1 MPGLGKL
8 YLFTGGGTG
17 GHVTPN
23 NAILDEVRR
32 LEPDAR
38 FLYVGSARGYE
49 TRVAAKGIPFRSVA
63 CAQFVSPRRP
73 VRFVLMALKLLIG
86 TVQSFLICVRH
97 RPAVVMATGGYVS
110 VPVVI
115 GAFLARR
122 RIFLHEQNVEPG
134 KANRLLAWLATRVG
148 VSFAETVARFPKGK
162 TFHTGYPVRRDI
174 CEGNAER
181 ARERLGLAPGTK
193 VAFFVG
199 GSMGA
204 RSLNRGVVDALKT
217 LLQTENLAV
226 VQCTGLATTGE
237 YQAFEDTRQRLERQ
251 GLSNAIPGRF
261 VCKDF
266 FNDIGDVYALA
277 DLVIARSGAGTVM
290 ELAALGK
297 PCVLVPKTD
306 SPGDHQHL
314 NALALEKV
322 GAARVLFEERTDDG
336 GQRITRLRGD
346 QLASMV
352 IDLLDDT
359 TALRHMARR
368 AERTNVADALSV
380 NTALLRRLAAGEPLL
395 ETVKEKVRIGFLLDR
410 QGRSHELL
418 FRTMS
423 IGTGGLA
430 DVRVADSD
438 SSVRAIVL
446 RTQQDRATEFH
457 LLPRRGRI
465 TVNSKPV
472 TERVRLRVEDVITL
486 GNERFTLVVT
496 DREVERQVDSSG
508 ISLQVA
514 VTSLGTFVSRVFGF
528 AREAVA
534 VAVLGVGNV
543 LDIMALGLGV
553 ANYLRGVF
561 AEVAVDTAFMPTFI
575 HLSRT
580 GRRAD
585 ANRLFST
592 MLVLT
597 VVLAGAVSVVAV
609 LTMPMWLGR
618 IAPGFVERGLLAE
631 AVSTTRIMFPYLV
644 LVAVAALFSAVL
656 KSCNRFAVPAFS
668 SVMFSLGIL
677 AGTLLFPWFGLTG
690 LAMGVLLG
698 GLGQVLVQVPALLS
712 PEVRHGYGVHFKPTM
727 ALRDPGVRKV
737 GRVAPNIVAD
747 VSVSKC
753 GTIVDSILASPLG
766 AGSISSLYLGMVVFQ
781 LPFGLISQ
789 SINSV
794 VLKELAEGQATRDR
808 AHTSRLLAN
817 GINWTIFLLLP
828 ISVAMIVLAE
838 PIVHLLFGY
847 GAGADNL
854 DSVVTVLR
862 CYSVGLVG
870 WGVTALIGR
879 FFSAR
884 MEQWTAT
891 LTSVGGLVFN
901 ISLSVIFVRAGM
913 GVGGIA
919 LGTSIAFLVTALLR
933 MWLLNRTLR
942 SEGAELRAKDVLPSL
957 LQTMGAT
964 LGGVIAMLL
973 VWQAVRG
980 FHGLPDVL
988 NRIFVLFVPLLFG
1001 AFAFVA
1007 LGLVARSEQ
1016 IEEALLRLTR
1026 RVPPG
1031 GGGPRPLNPYCV
1043 DPPSRLLQWVTDNR
1057 ELAGQYNLARRTA
1070 EFLNNPDWRVR
1081 NVGVKMVGELRFSS
1095 FRYELCDMLICR
1107 VPARRIDRMMGGDFY
1122 QPGFVRRNAVDSLA
1136 QLGECDGRIERALI
1150 AGLSDP
1156 YYEVRSRTAA
1166 QLGRWAGKLGGAAR
1180 EEAAARLAG
1189 MLTEKNV
1196 EVLWEVTRALGHVA
1210 LDEGVIQS
1218 LRKLHYH
1225 PNWRVR
1231 DALVEAYDLL
1241 NRRGILERT
1250 RALALLD
1257 DVLVTSDG
1265 FTPRF
1270 LIKEHMAA
1278 FQQRLT
1284 KVDVAVPHTPRASEG
1299 AKEQAANG

>member
-23 NAILDEVRR
+23 TAIMDEVRR

-38 FLYVGSARGYE
+38 FLYVGSAHGYE
-49 TRVAAKGIPFRSVA
+49 TRLRSTGIAFRAVA

-73 VRFVLMALKLLIG
+73 LRFIAMLLKLMLG
-86 TVQSFLICVRH
+86 TLQSFFICVRQ

-110 VPVVI
+110 VPVVL

-162 TFHTGYPVRRDI
+162 SFHTGYPVRRAI
-174 CEGNAER
+174 CEGDADR
-181 ARERLGLAPGTK
+181 ARQRLGVARGTK

-217 LLQTENLAV
+217 ILKTENVAV
-226 VQCTGLATTGE
+226 VQCTGLATTSE
-237 YQAFEDTRQRLERQ
+237 YQAFDDTRQRLERQ
-251 GLSNAIPGRF
+251 GLSTSIPGRYI
-261 VCKDF
+261 CNDF

-314 NALALEKV
+314 NAQALEKI
-322 GAARVLFEERTDDG
+322 GAARVLLEERSDDG

-346 QLASMV
+346 QLASTV
-352 IDLLDDT
+352 IELLGDAG
-359 TALRHMARR
+359 ALRHMARR
-368 AERTNVADALSV
+368 AERTNVPDALSV
-380 NTALLRRLAAGEPLL
+380 NTAALRRLAAGEPLL
-395 ETVKEKVRIGFLLDR
+395 ETVKEKVRIGFLLDSR
-410 QGRSHELL
+410 GSSHELL
-418 FRTMS
+418 FRSMS
-423 IGTGGLA
+423 IGTSGLA
-430 DVRVADSD
+430 DVRVRDADSA
-438 SSVRAIVL
+438 VRAIVL
-446 RTQQDRATEFH
+446 RTQQDKATEFH
-457 LLPRRGRI
+457 LLPRCGRLE
-465 TVNSKPV
+465 VNGKPV
-472 TERVRLRVEDVITL
+472 TERVRLRVEDVLTL
-486 GNERFTLVVT
+486 GNERFTLVIS
-496 DREVERQVDSSG
+496 DREVEQQVDSSG
-508 ISLQVA
+508 VSLQVA
-514 VTSLGTFVSRVFGF
+514 ITSFGTLVSRVFGF

-534 VAVLGVGNV
+534 VAVLGLGNV

-592 MLVLT
+592 MLMLT

-609 LTMPMWLGR
+609 FTMPMWLGR
-618 IAPGFVERGLLAE
+618 IAPGFVERGLLDE
-631 AVSTTRIMFPYLV
+631 AVRTTRIMFPYLV

-656 KSCNRFAVPAFS
+656 KACNRFAVPAFS

-677 AGTLLFPWFGLTG
+677 AGTLLYPWFGLTG
-690 LAMGVLLG
+690 LAYGVLLG
-698 GLGQVLVQVPALLS
+698 GLGQVLVQVPTLLS
-712 PEVRHGYGVHFKPTM
+712 PEVRHGYGVSFKPIL

-737 GRVAPNIVAD
+737 GRVTPNILAD

-753 GTIVDSILASPLG
+753 GTIVDSILASSLG
-766 AGSISSLYLGMVVFQ
+766 AGSISALYIGMVVFQ

-789 SINSV
+789 SINSA

-808 AHTSRLLAN
+808 SQTSRLLAN
-817 GINWTIFLLLP
+817 GINWTVFLLLP

-854 DSVVTVLR
+854 DNVVLALR

-870 WGVTALIGR
+870 WGITALVGR

-884 MEQWTAT
+884 MEQWTGT
-891 LTSVGGLVFN
+891 LTSLGGLAFN

-913 GVGGIA
+913 GIGGIA
-919 LGTSIAFLVTALLR
+919 LGTSIAFTATALLR
-933 MWLLNRTLR
+933 LWLLNRTLQA
-942 SEGAELRAKDVLPSL
+942 EGTELRAKDVLPSFI
-957 LQTMGAT
+957 QTACATFGA
-964 LGGVIAMLL
+964 VVAMML

-980 FHGLPDVL
+980 YQGLPEVL
-988 NRIFVLFVPLLFG
+988 NRAFVLFVPLLFG

-1016 IEEALLRLTR
+1016 IEEALLRITR
-1026 RVPPG
+1026 RRSPT
-1031 GGGPRPLNPYCV
+1031 GGGPRPTNPYCV
-1043 DPPSRLLQWVTDNR
+1043 DPPARLLQWVIDNR
-1057 ELAGQYNLARRTA
+1057 EQAQQYNLARRTA

-1081 NVGVKMVGELRFSS
+1081 NVGVKLVGELRLSN

-1107 VPARRIDRMMGGDFY
+1107 VPAQRMDRLMGGDFQ
-1122 QPGFVRRNAVDSLA
+1122 QPGFVRRNAIEALER
-1136 QLGECDGRIERALI
+1136 LGECDNRIERALL
-1150 AGLSDP
+1150 AGLDDP
-1156 YYEVRSRTAA
+1156 YYEVRSKSAA
-1166 QLGRWAGKLGGAAR
+1166 LLGRWADRLSGAVR
-1180 EEAAARLAG
+1180 EESAARLTAQ
-1189 MLTEKNV
+1189 LKEKNV
-1196 EVLWEVTRALGHVA
+1196 EVLWEVTRALGHIA
-1210 LDEGVIQS
+1210 LDERVIES
-1218 LRKLHYH
+1218 LRGLHYH
-1225 PNWRVR
+1225 HNWRVR
-1231 DALVEAYDLL
+1231 EALVETYDSL

-1265 FTPRF
+1265 FLPRF
-1270 LIKEHMAA
+1270 PIKERMSQ
-1278 FQQRLT
+1278 FQRRLT
-1284 KVDVAVPHTPRASEG
+1284 SHETGPQPAEKSAAP
-1299 AKEQAANG
+1299 KEQSAHD